1 MPLST
6 PHPLYTEFKPD
17 WEDMRTTYK
26 GQRAVKAETVRY
38 LPATPAQKLDG
49 MNPGQDGHNDYTSY
63 QCRAVFYEYVKEG
76 VQALI
81 GFMYNKP
88 PTIKLPASMET
99 MRDSATNTGES
110 LVDLL
115 RRINVEQLI
124 TGRLGL
130 LADMAATP
138 DRTNPM
144 PFIATYTAESILNW
158 DANEFGAGKQVLNLV
173 VLDESSYKRSEFE
186 WNWTKQHRVLQLGD
200 FTANETTVANTYT
213 QGVFT
218 QDEYD
223 QSSMLPPMWRGKTLD
238 QIPFVFI
245 NAGDLVTEPDSPP
258 LIGLA
263 ILALAIYRADADYR
277 QSLFMQGQDTLVTIG
292 LRAGGTGVEGD
303 GEEPLRTGV
312 GARIDVD
319 VNGDAKYIGVE
330 SSGLSEQR
338 SALQADHERAGAK
351 AGQFATKSG
360 NDRESGES
368 LSTRIS
374 AQTATLKQIA
384 ITGAAG
390 LQMLLRTVATWVGAN
405 PEEVVVEANLEFA
418 DVELSGEELLK
429 IMTARSMG
437 APISLES
444 IHALMVDKGLTKLDY
459 ETEQEQVND
468 EIAQGL
474 GVPPLPED
482 PNADDPDK
490 KDPAA
495 KDKKDPL
502 NANG

>member
-6 PHPLYTEFKPD
+6 PHPLYTEFEPD
-17 WEDMRTTYK
+17 WVDMRTTYK
-26 GQRAVKAETVRY
+26 GQRAVKLETVKY
-38 LPATPAQKLDG
+38 LPATPAQILDG
-49 MNPGQDGHNDYTSY
+49 MAVGQDGAKDYTSY

-88 PTIKLPASMET
+88 PTIKLPASMEDLRT
-99 MRDSATNTGES
+99 RATNTGES

-124 TGRLGL
+124 TGRVGI
-130 LADMAATP
+130 LADMPTTP
-138 DRTNPM
+138 DPTNPM

-158 DANEFGAGKQVLNLV
+158 DANEFGAGKQTLNLV
-173 VLDESSYKRSEFE
+173 VLNESAYQRTEFT
-186 WNWTKQHRVLQLGD
+186 WDWVQQYRVLQLGD
-200 FTANETTVANTYT
+200 FQANEDSAVVASTYT
-213 QGVFT
+213 QGVFK
-218 QDEYD
+218 DEEYN
-223 QSSMLPPMWRGKTLD
+223 QTGMLPPMWRGKTLEEV
-238 QIPFVFI
+238 PFVFI

-292 LRAGGTGVEGD
+292 LRAGGTGVEGE
-303 GEEPLRTGV
+303 EEPLRTGT

-319 VNGDAKYIGVE
+319 VSGDAKYIGVE

-338 SALQADHERAGAK
+338 QALAADHERAGAK

-360 NDRESGES
+360 NDRESGQS

-390 LQMLLRTVATWVGAN
+390 LQQLLRTVATWVGAD

-437 APISLES
+437 APISLQS
-444 IHALMVDKGLTKLDY
+444 VHALMVDKGLTKLDY
-459 ETEQEQVND
+459 ETEQDKVSE

-474 GVPPLPED
+474 GVPPLPKED
-482 PNADDPDK
+482 PNADP
-490 KDPAA
+490 A

-502 NANG
+502 NADG

>member
-17 WEDMRTTYK
+17 WEDMRVTYK
-26 GQRAVKAETVRY
+26 GQRAVKLETTRY
-38 LPATPAQKLDG
+38 LPSTPGQKLDG
-49 MNPGQDGHNDYTSY
+49 MAVGEDGYKDYTAY

-88 PTIKLPASMET
+88 PTIKLPASMEV
-99 MRDSATNTGES
+99 MREGATNTGES

-130 LADMAATP
+130 LADMAETP
-138 DRTNPM
+138 DPTNPM

-158 DANEFGAGKQVLNLV
+158 DANEFGAGKQTLNLV
-173 VLDESSYKRSEFE
+173 VLDESAYQRTNFE
-186 WNWTKQHRVLQLGD
+186 WNWAKQHRVLQLGD
-200 FTANETTVANTYT
+200 FQANEQSAMSTTYT

-218 QDEYD
+218 QDEFD
-223 QSSMLPPMWRGKTLD
+223 PTAMTPPMWRGKTLD
-238 QIPFVFI
+238 KIPFVFI

-292 LRAGGTGVEGD
+292 LRQGGTGLEG
-303 GEEPLRTGV
+303 ETEPLRTGT

-390 LQMLLRTVATWVGAN
+390 LQQLLRTVATWVGAN

-429 IMTARSMG
+429 IMSARSMG

-444 IHALMVDKGLTKLDY
+444 IHALMVDKGLTKMDY
-459 ETEQEQVND
+459 DTELELVT
-468 EIAQGL
+468 EEVGKGL
-474 GVPPLPED
+474 GVPLPPPVD
-482 PNADDPDK
+482 PNAE
-490 KDPAA
+490 KDEKDA

-502 NANG
+502 NADV

>member
-6 PHPLYTEFKPD
+6 PHPLYLEFQQD
-17 WEDMRTTYK
+17 WEDMRATYK
-26 GQRAVKAETVRY
+26 GQRAVKEATYKY
-38 LPATPAQKLDG
+38 LPATPGQRLDG
-49 MNPGQDGHNDYTSY
+49 LEVGGDGYKDYQAY

-88 PTIKLPASMET
+88 PTIKLPASMEAL
-99 MRDSATNTGES
+99 REKATNTGES

-130 LADMAATP
+130 LADMAETP
-138 DRTNPM
+138 DPTNPM
-144 PFIATYTAESILNW
+144 PFIATYTTESILNW
-158 DANEFGAGKQVLNLV
+158 DANEFGTGKQTLNLV
-173 VLDESSYKRSEFE
+173 VLNESSYKREQFE
-186 WNWTKQHRVLQLGD
+186 WVWTKQHRVLQLGD
-200 FTANETTVANTYT
+200 FQQNEQSAVSTTYT

-218 QDEYD
+218 DDSYD
-223 QSSMLPPMWRGKTLD
+223 PTVMTPPMWRGKTLD
-238 QIPFVFI
+238 MIPFVFI
-245 NAGDLVTEPDSPP
+245 NAGDLITEPDSPP

-292 LRAGGTGVEGD
+292 LRAGGTGLEGD
-303 GEEPLRTGV
+303 AEEPLRTGT

-319 VNGDAKYIGVE
+319 INGDAKYIGVE

-338 SALQADHERAGAK
+338 QALQADHERAGAK

-360 NDRESGES
+360 NDRESGQS
-368 LSTRIS
+368 LNTRIS

-390 LQMLLRTVATWVGAN
+390 LQQLLRIVAAWVGAN

-418 DVELSGEELLK
+418 DVQLSGEELLK
-429 IMTARSMG
+429 IMSARSMG

-459 ETEQEQVND
+459 ETELEKVTE
-468 EIAQGL
+468 EIGNGL
-474 GVPPLPED
+474 GVPLPPPAD
-482 PNADDPDK
+482 PNA
-490 KDPAA
+490 DPAA

-502 NANG
+502 NANQ